1 MPISSYP
8 PTAAVP
14 YELAVASG
22 SVTGTTALFRSSYN
36 ASIGTTETTLWPKNT
51 AYVFPASASTMTLYS
66 TSTGDTTQSVLIE
79 GLDANYLPISEVL
92 VLHGQTGR
100 TSTNSYLRVNQ
111 LLVISGSPA
120 GSISFGTG
128 AASGGIPANTYRYIA
143 AGDNASM
150 GAVYTVPAGF
160 SLYITAGSLSA
171 GSSTGSQTLTA
182 KFYSVVNGVR
192 YLTAYIVVANSFQF
206 FDYKIP
212 LKVPEKTDI
221 YNNAVA
227 SSGTL
232 SATATF
238 NGYLT
243 QN

>member
-14 YELAVASG
+14 YELSVASG
-22 SVTGTTALFRSSYN
+22 SVPGTTAIFRSSYN
-36 ASIGTTETTLWPKNT
+36 NSVGTVEATLWPKNT
-51 AYVFPASASTMTLYS
+51 AYSFPASATTMTLYS
-66 TSTGDTTQSVLIE
+66 TSTADTTQLVLIE
-79 GLDANYLPISEVL
+79 GLNSSHVAISEVL
-92 VLHGQTGR
+92 TLNGQTGR
-100 TSTNSYLRVNQ
+100 NTVNSYYRINGLTVLTDSPVGN
-111 LLVISGSPA
+111 ISV
-120 GSISFGTG
+120 GTG
-128 AASGGIPANTYRYIA
+128 VATAGVPTNTYGYIN
-143 AGDNASM
+143 AGDNISSSAI
-150 GAVYTVPAGF
+150 YTVPAGYT
-160 SLYITAGSLSA
+160 LYITSGSLSA

-182 KFYSVVNGVR
+182 KFYSIVNGVR
-192 YLTAYIVVANSFQF
+192 YLTSYIVVANNFQF

-221 YNNAVA
+221 YNNCLS

-238 NGYLT
+238 NGYLV